1 MRDTRVSISNILAA
15 GHPIHGAVTPSP
27 SLCPALIARCDVA
40 PWAMTGRTPGRG
52 RGSSKWL
59 SSSPEA
65 NICCEMWH
73 QKHHVASGNCKRR
86 TRALAARKGT
96 WNKELIVYLIVD
108 LLPII
113 SSIHKN
119 WIYLFV
125 FTYILLYY
133 IIISFYIFFTSS
145 FFLKFFLKCNQNCLK
160 NAGNPRDMRRFQV
173 GKNAKIV

>member
-27 SLCPALIARCDVA
+27 RPSPSLCPALIARCDVA
-40 PWAMTGRTPGRG
+40 PRAMAGRTPGRS

-96 WNKELIVYLIVD
+96 STEESVVHRIVDHHNLCNTVYIFYNSLYYLISFLIPLQLFPQV
-108 LLPII
+108 LLEMQSKLSQKCRQPKGHEEI
-113 SSIHKN
+113 S
-119 WIYLFV
+119 
-125 FTYILLYY
+125 
-133 IIISFYIFFTSS
+133 
-145 FFLKFFLKCNQNCLK
+145 
-160 NAGNPRDMRRFQV
+160 G
-173 GKNAKIV
+173 G